1 MTREIRCAKLLRQVI
16 PESLIL
22 LTLRSAQAVGDDME
36 PIRVLLVDDD
46 QAVLE
51 MMQRGLESQRFKVTP
66 VTGVAEAL
74 ARINTDTFDVL
85 VTDQRM
91 PSPADGFTV
100 VSAMRSAQP
109 EVLTVVT
116 SGNPDTQAAM
126 AAIVLQADEILMK
139 PHDVRVLGE
148 LIRKRMATHKGSA
161 RTARESVA
169 AILNREATAIMADWL
184 KRLKEDQVLS
194 SVLLDDGDRMGHLPR
209 LLQDLVSRLNGSQLL
224 TNKHPRIS
232 AYAAEHGMLRFSQ
245 GYSIEMIVDE
255 SRLLQVSI
263 FHGLHNNLHCVD
275 LSTLLVDVMTIAD
288 EVDSQLRESIGSYL
302 QHAGRLPAA

>member
-1 MTREIRCAKLLRQVI
+1 
-16 PESLIL
+16 
-22 LTLRSAQAVGDDME
+22 ME

-51 MMQRGLESQRFKVTP
+51 LMQRGLESQRFKVTP

-74 ARINTDTFDVL
+74 ARINTDSFDVL

-91 PSPADGFTV
+91 PGPADGFTL

-109 EVLTVVT
+109 GVLTVVT

-169 AILNREATAIMADWL
+169 AILKREATAIITDWL
-184 KRLKEDQVLS
+184 KRLKEDEVLS

-209 LLQDLVSRLNGSQLL
+209 LLQDLVSRLNASQLL
-224 TNKHPRIS
+224 TNKHARIS
-232 AYAAEHGMLRFSQ
+232 AYAAEHGTLRFSQ

-302 QHAGRLPAA
+302 QHAGRQPAA

>member
-1 MTREIRCAKLLRQVI
+1 M
-16 PESLIL
+16 
-22 LTLRSAQAVGDDME
+22 
-36 PIRVLLVDDD
+36 
-46 QAVLE
+46 
-51 MMQRGLESQRFKVTP
+51 
-66 VTGVAEAL
+66 AEAL

-91 PSPADGFTV
+91 PGPADGFTL

-169 AILNREATAIMADWL
+169 AILKREATAIIADWL
-184 KRLKEDQVLS
+184 GKRLKEDEVLS
-194 SVLLDDGDRMGHLPR
+194 SVLLDDGDRIGHLPR
-209 LLQDLVSRLNGSQLL
+209 LLQDLVSRLNASQLL
-224 TNKHPRIS
+224 TNKHARIS
-232 AYAAEHGMLRFSQ
+232 AYAAEHGTLCFSQ

-275 LSTLLVDVMTIAD
+275 LGTLLVDVMTIAD

-302 QHAGRLPAA
+302 QHAGRQPAA

>member
-1 MTREIRCAKLLRQVI
+1 MTREIRCAKLLRQVV

-22 LTLRSAQAVGDDME
+22 LTIRLAQVVGDDME

-91 PSPADGFTV
+91 PGLADGFTL

-148 LIRKRMATHKGSA
+148 LIRKRMATHKDSA

-169 AILNREATAIMADWL
+169 AILKREATAIIADWL
-184 KRLKEDQVLS
+184 ERLKEDEVLS
-194 SVLLDDGDRMGHLPR
+194 SVLLGEGDRTGHLPR
-209 LLQDLVSRLNGSQLL
+209 LLQDLVSRLNGSHLL
-224 TNKHPRIS
+224 TNKQHRIS

-302 QHAGRLPAA
+302 QHAGRQPAA

>member
-22 LTLRSAQAVGDDME
+22 LTLRSAQVMGDDME

-51 MMQRGLESQRFKVTP
+51 LMQRGLESQRFKVTP

-74 ARINTDTFDVL
+74 VRINTDTFDVL

-91 PSPADGFTV
+91 PGPADGFTL

-148 LIRKRMATHKGSA
+148 LINKRMATHKGSTRTTFCRTVTPRARRCAA
-161 RTARESVA
+161 RT
-169 AILNREATAIMADWL
+169 D
-184 KRLKEDQVLS
+184 
-194 SVLLDDGDRMGHLPR
+194 
-209 LLQDLVSRLNGSQLL
+209 
-224 TNKHPRIS
+224 
-232 AYAAEHGMLRFSQ
+232 
-245 GYSIEMIVDE
+245 
-255 SRLLQVSI
+255 
-263 FHGLHNNLHCVD
+263 
-275 LSTLLVDVMTIAD
+275 
-288 EVDSQLRESIGSYL
+288 
-302 QHAGRLPAA
+302 

>member
-1 MTREIRCAKLLRQVI
+1 MTREIRCAKLLRQVV

-22 LTLRSAQAVGDDME
+22 LTIRLAQVVGDDMG

-91 PSPADGFTV
+91 PGPADGFTL

-169 AILNREATAIMADWL
+169 AILKREATAIIADWL
-184 KRLKEDQVLS
+184 ERLKEDEVLS
-194 SVLLDDGDRMGHLPR
+194 SVPLGEGDRMGHLPR
-209 LLQDLVSRLNGSQLL
+209 LLQDLVSRLNGSQML
-224 TNKHPRIS
+224 TNKQHRIS

-302 QHAGRLPAA
+302 QHAGRQPAA

>member
-1 MTREIRCAKLLRQVI
+1 
-16 PESLIL
+16 
-22 LTLRSAQAVGDDME
+22 ME

-51 MMQRGLESQRFKVTP
+51 LMQRGLESQRFKVTP

-74 ARINTDTFDVL
+74 ARINTDSFDVL

-91 PSPADGFTV
+91 PGPADGFTL

-109 EVLTVVT
+109 GVLTVVT

-161 RTARESVA
+161 RTARKSVA
-169 AILNREATAIMADWL
+169 AILKREATAIITDWL
-184 KRLKEDQVLS
+184 KRLKEDEVLS

-209 LLQDLVSRLNGSQLL
+209 LLQDLVSRLNASQLL
-224 TNKHPRIS
+224 TNKHARIS
-232 AYAAEHGMLRFSQ
+232 AYAAEHGTLRFSQ

-302 QHAGRLPAA
+302 QHAGRQPAA

>member
-1 MTREIRCAKLLRQVI
+1 
-16 PESLIL
+16 
-22 LTLRSAQAVGDDME
+22 ME

-169 AILNREATAIMADWL
+169 AILKRETTAIIADWL
-184 KRLKEDQVLS
+184 KRLKEDEVLS

-209 LLQDLVSRLNGSQLL
+209 LLQDLVSRLDRPQLM

-232 AYAAEHGMLRFSQ
+232 AYATEHGMLRFSQ

-263 FHGLHNNLHCVD
+263 FHGLHNNLRCVD

-302 QHAGRLPAA
+302 QHAGRQPAA

>member
-1 MTREIRCAKLLRQVI
+1 
-16 PESLIL
+16 
-22 LTLRSAQAVGDDME
+22 
-36 PIRVLLVDDD
+36 
-46 QAVLE
+46 

-91 PSPADGFTV
+91 PGPADGFTL

-169 AILNREATAIMADWL
+169 AILNREATAIIADWL
-184 KRLKEDQVLS
+184 ERLKEDEVLS

-263 FHGLHNNLHCVD
+263 FHGLHNNLRCVD

-302 QHAGRLPAA
+302 QHAGRQPAA